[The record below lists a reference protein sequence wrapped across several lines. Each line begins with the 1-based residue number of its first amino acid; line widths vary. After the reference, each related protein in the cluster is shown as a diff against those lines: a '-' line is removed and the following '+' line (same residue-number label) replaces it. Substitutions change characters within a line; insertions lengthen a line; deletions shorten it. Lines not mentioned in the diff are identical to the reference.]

1 MFHIV
6 TPFPMLL
13 NYSFYAPLIL
23 RLALALFVI
32 NMGFSRK
39 RIDEVA
45 VTEIKSPNYFVK
57 TLLVIAGLFVFVGFY
72 LQVACIIVVLLFGL
86 ALFKKDWV
94 VTTEIGRAELILL
107 ISIAVTLMFLGAGA
121 YAIDYP
127 L

>member
-1 MFHIV
+1 
-6 TPFPMLL
+6 MLL